1 MRAVLLASA
10 TAATFGGRR
19 DKSACNHG
27 GDLPPLRAWR
37 RIVVAL
43 RIGKV
48 RKVGL
53 PIFEI
58 RPRPSLPPLE

>member
-19 DKSACNHG
+19 DGIACNHG
-27 GDLPPLRAWR
+27 ADFPPLRAGR
-37 RIVVAL
+37 CTVVAPK
-43 RIGKV
+43 ISKV

-58 RPRPSLPPLE
+58 RPRRSLPPPE

>member
-19 DKSACNHG
+19 DRIARNHG
-27 GDLPPLRAWR
+27 EAFPPLRAWR
-37 RIVVAL
+37 RTVVAPK
-43 RIGKV
+43 ISKV

-58 RPRPSLPPLE
+58 RPRRSLPPLE